1 MPLNYLTLFGEIVKI
16 SPFCFL
22 SKKRKYIRNS
32 NTLQYSIKELASV
45 KNLIRSFKEGIKMK
59 LSKRELEILEL
70 ISCGY
75 SDKEIAGNLNI
86 SARTVQ
92 THVTRIVIKL
102 GARNRTNA
110 VANYIR
116 QSCLMN
122 FA

>member
-1 MPLNYLTLFGEIVKI
+1 
-16 SPFCFL
+16 
-22 SKKRKYIRNS
+22 
-32 NTLQYSIKELASV
+32 
-45 KNLIRSFKEGIKMK
+45 MK

-75 SDKEIAGNLNI
+75 SDKEIAYSLKI

-110 VANYIR
+110 VANYLR
-116 QSCLMN
+116 QSYMS

>member
-1 MPLNYLTLFGEIVKI
+1 
-16 SPFCFL
+16 
-22 SKKRKYIRNS
+22 
-32 NTLQYSIKELASV
+32 
-45 KNLIRSFKEGIKMK
+45 MK

-70 ISCGY
+70 ISWGY
-75 SDKEIAGNLNI
+75 SDKEIASNLNI

-102 GARNRTNA
+102 NARNRTNA

-116 QSCLMN
+116 QSFIN

>member
-1 MPLNYLTLFGEIVKI
+1 
-16 SPFCFL
+16 
-22 SKKRKYIRNS
+22 
-32 NTLQYSIKELASV
+32 
-45 KNLIRSFKEGIKMK
+45 MK

-70 ISCGY
+70 ISWGY
-75 SDKEIAGNLNI
+75 SDKEIACNLSI

-116 QSCLMN
+116 QYC

>member
-1 MPLNYLTLFGEIVKI
+1 
-16 SPFCFL
+16 
-22 SKKRKYIRNS
+22 
-32 NTLQYSIKELASV
+32 
-45 KNLIRSFKEGIKMK
+45 MK

-70 ISCGY
+70 ISNGY
-75 SDKEIAGNLNI
+75 SDKEIAYNLSI

-116 QSCLMN
+116 HSYMDFAGINVGLNAFQSPVN
-122 FA
+122 A